1 MEPAAPSHANSRV
14 PTGTA
19 AGQESIPVSPKR
31 CLQQHAALQSDGLKM
46 KRCCEGVGLPCLFK
60 GVGMA
65 SPRPPRYLLIFD
77 FDETIINENSDD
89 SIVRAAPGQALPEHI
104 RQTFRDG
111 FYNEYMQRVL
121 AYMGDQ
127 GVKMGDFKTVYENIP
142 LSPGMLDLFQFL
154 SKNHELFEIILISDA
169 NMFGIECKLRAAGFY
184 SLFRKIF
191 SNPSGFDKRGYFTL
205 GPYHSHKCLDCP
217 ANMCKRK
224 ILTEYLAER
233 AQEEVEFER
242 VFYVGDGAN
251 DFCPSVSL
259 TSADVAFPRKGYPMH
274 RMTQEME
281 KKQPGALQATVVP
294 WESATEVARYLQ
306 ELLKKKC

>member
-1 MEPAAPSHANSRV
+1 
-14 PTGTA
+14 
-19 AGQESIPVSPKR
+19 
-31 CLQQHAALQSDGLKM
+31 
-46 KRCCEGVGLPCLFK
+46 
-60 GVGMA
+60 MA
-65 SPRPPRYLLIFD
+65 SPRPPKYLLIFD

-104 RQTFRDG
+104 RQTFREG

-142 LSPGMLDLFQFL
+142 LSPGMPDLFQFL

-169 NMFGIECKLRAAGFY
+169 NMFGIESNLRAAGFY

-251 DFCPSVSL
+251 DFCPSVTL

-281 KKQPGALQATVVP
+281 KKQPGAFQATVVP
-294 WESATEVARYLQ
+294 WESAAEVARYLQ
-306 ELLKKKC
+306 EVLKKKC

>member
-1 MEPAAPSHANSRV
+1 MHLPGLCIMLGSAAAFLLFWRESLFCRRWTDALPGGSR
-14 PTGTA
+14 
-19 AGQESIPVSPKR
+19 R
-31 CLQQHAALQSDGLKM
+31 
-46 KRCCEGVGLPCLFK
+46 

-65 SPRPPRYLLIFD
+65 SSRPPKYLLVFD

-89 SIVRAAPGQALPEHI
+89 SIIRAAPGQALPEHI
-104 RQTFRDG
+104 RQTFREG

-142 LSPGMLDLFQFL
+142 LSPGMPELFQFL

-169 NMFGIECKLRAAGFY
+169 NMFGIECSLRAAGFY

-251 DFCPSVSL
+251 DFCPSATL

-281 KKQPGALQATVVP
+281 KQQPGAFQATVVP

-306 ELLKKKC
+306 EVLKKKY